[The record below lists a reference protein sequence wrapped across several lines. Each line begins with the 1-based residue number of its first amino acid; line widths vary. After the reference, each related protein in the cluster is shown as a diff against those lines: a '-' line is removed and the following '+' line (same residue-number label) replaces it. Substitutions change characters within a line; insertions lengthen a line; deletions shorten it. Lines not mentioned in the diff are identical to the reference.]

1 MKRIAIALFYLLIG
15 VAFAFAPAV
24 VAPNGCKEA
33 CPEWFSLSAL
43 TFMLSTPVTWF
54 CVGLW
59 VGRPT
64 VKRSTLGRISVAI
77 LLVTLLVVCAVA
89 FLGNYYQQTSSY
101 GAISG

>member
-1 MKRIAIALFYLLIG
+1 MKRIAIALFFLLIG

-24 VAPNGCKEA
+24 LAPNGCKEA
-33 CPEWFSLSAL
+33 CPEWFSISAL
-43 TFMLSTPVTWF
+43 AFMLSTPLTWL

-64 VKRSTLGRISVAI
+64 VKRSTLARISVAI

>member
-15 VAFAFAPAV
+15 VALAFAPAIL
-24 VAPNGCKEA
+24 APNGCKEA

-43 TFMLSTPVTWF
+43 AFMLSTPVTWL

-77 LLVTLLVVCAVA
+77 LLVTLLAVCAIA
-89 FLGNYYQQTSSY
+89 FLSNYYQQTSSY

>member
-1 MKRIAIALFYLLIG
+1 VKRIAIALLYLLIG
-15 VAFAFAPAV
+15 VAFAFTPAV

-33 CPEWFSLSAL
+33 CPEWFSLSAFA
-43 TFMLSTPVTWF
+43 FMLSTPVTWL

-59 VGRPT
+59 VGRST
-64 VKRSTLGRISVAI
+64 VKRSTLGRMSAAI
-77 LLVTLLVVCAVA
+77 LLVTLIFVCAVA